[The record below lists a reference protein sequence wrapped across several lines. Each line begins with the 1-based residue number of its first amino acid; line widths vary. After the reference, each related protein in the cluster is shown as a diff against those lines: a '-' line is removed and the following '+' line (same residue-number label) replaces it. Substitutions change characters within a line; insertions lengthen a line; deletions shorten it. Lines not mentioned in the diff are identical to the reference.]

1 MNPIILLI
9 DGTFILIVLALIL
22 WPEKG
27 IWARL
32 RQARVRRQ
40 RILLE
45 DTLKQ
50 LYDHEYYHKT
60 VTIASLAGALNLS
73 QEKTTRA
80 LQNLAQLKLAVFSG
94 GQWHL
99 TAEGRGY
106 ALRILRIHR
115 LWERYLADETGI
127 SEAEW
132 HRRAEKREHDLT
144 MDEADRLSET
154 LGYPVYDPHGDPI
167 PNRFGELPP
176 RSGRPLTAAQPGTRT
191 TIVHLEDEPAILF
204 EQLSAEGLY
213 PGMAVTVVENND
225 ERVVIRGEGKVIT
238 LAPVVAANITI
249 PAEETGETPESD
261 KEPFLTLADIRQ
273 GETAEVIAIS
283 PQCRGM
289 QRRRLMD
296 LGIIPGSRV
305 TRELESMGGDPVAY
319 NVRGALIALR
329 GDQAR
334 LIRVKLKKEQHEP
347 QL

>member
-1 MNPIILLI
+1 MNPILLLI
-9 DGTFILIVLALIL
+9 DGTLILILLALIF

-27 IWARL
+27 IWARI
-32 RQARVRRQ
+32 REARVRRQ

-50 LYDHEYYHKT
+50 LYDHEYYHKP
-60 VTIASLAGALNLS
+60 VSIASLAGALNLS

-80 LQNLAQLKLAVFSG
+80 LQSLAQLKLAVFSG

-115 LWERYLADETGI
+115 LWERYLADETGV

-176 RSGRPLTAAQPGTRT
+176 KSGRPLTAAQPGTHT

-213 PGMAVTVVENND
+213 PGMAVTVLENND
-225 ERVVIRGEGKVIT
+225 ERVVIKGEGKKIT

-249 PAEETGETPESD
+249 PVEEAKEAEEAE
-261 KEPFLTLADIRQ
+261 KEPFLTLADVRE
-273 GETAEVIAIS
+273 GEAAEVIGIS

-296 LGIIPGSRV
+296 LGILPGSV
-305 TRELESMGGDPVAY
+305 ITRELESMGGDPVAY

-329 GDQAR
+329 RDQAL
-334 LIRVKLKKEQHEP
+334 LIRVKIKKEHHEP